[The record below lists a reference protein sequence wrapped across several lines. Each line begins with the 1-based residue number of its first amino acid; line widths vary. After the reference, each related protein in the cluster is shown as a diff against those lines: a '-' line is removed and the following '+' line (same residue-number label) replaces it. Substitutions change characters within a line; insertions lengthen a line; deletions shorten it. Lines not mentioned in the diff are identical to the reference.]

1 MSVLELFV
9 LSAAL
14 AADMFSVAIPIGMN
28 RVRMRLIFR
37 AALVFAVFHIVMILT
52 GYYAGHWLGTVVEHI
67 GSYHIDGRLANVQN
81 WATIFGALVL
91 TGLGIHMVK
100 EYFSEQDEGS
110 PASNPLR
117 GFTLIMLAASVSID
131 ALAAGFS
138 LGMMDVDLL
147 RLSIILG
154 SVIFVI
160 GVAGLGLGRRVGT
173 VIGSRAELVGGSVL
187 FGLGLHILWTAFM

>member
-9 LSAAL
+9 LSTAL

-28 RVRMRLIFR
+28 RVRLRLILR
-37 AALVFAVFHIVMILT
+37 AALVFAVFHIIMILT
-52 GYYAGHWLGTVVEHI
+52 GYHAGHWLGGVVEHV
-67 GSYHIDGRLANVQN
+67 GAYHIDGRLANVQN

-91 TGLGIHMVK
+91 TGLGVHMVK
-100 EYFSEQDEGS
+100 ERLSGQDDDA
-110 PASNPLR
+110 PVSNPLC
-117 GFTLIMLAASVSID
+117 GFTLIMLATSVSID

-147 RLSIILG
+147 KLSMILG

-160 GVAGLGLGRRVGT
+160 GIAGLGLGRRVGSA
-173 VIGSRAELVGGSVL
+173 IGSRAELVGGAVL
-187 FGLGLHILWTAFM
+187 VGLGLHILWTAFT